1 MKKTILLIGSSG
13 FIGTQLIKKL
23 KNDYN
28 LINVNKSNGFDVC
41 KRNSFNKYSLK
52 KIDFILNLSG
62 QNNSNYNLMKKTIID
77 GNNNIINYCKKK
89 NTIVYYFSTSL
100 VYGFSNYKKK
110 ENSFKKPLCKYS
122 KLKLKAEHIYLKSSI
137 NYKILRICNLYDDKK
152 KGIIKNLI
160 NCIYK
165 KNLFLSPN
173 IQLYRNYLFIDDFV
187 SIICK
192 SIKIQL
198 KSKIYN
204 IGYENIKLHTMIK
217 LIESKI
223 RLKLNYKNKNI
234 DLKKIP
240 SQKIDS
246 KKILNEINYCPKIGL
261 LSYLTKKIS

>member
-13 FIGTQLIKKL
+13 FTGSQLIKKL
-23 KNDYN
+23 KNEYN

-41 KRNSFNKYSLK
+41 KKDSFKKYSLK

-77 GNNNIINYCKKK
+77 GNNNIINFCKKK
-89 NTIVYYFSTSL
+89 NTVVYYFSTSL

-110 ENSFKKPLCKYS
+110 ENSLKKPLCKYS
-122 KLKLKAEHIYLKSSI
+122 KLKLKAEYIYIKSSI

-165 KNLFLSPN
+165 KNFFFSPN
-173 IQLYRNYLFIDDFV
+173 IKLYRNYLFIDDFV

-192 SIKIQL
+192 SFKKQL

-223 RLKLNYKNKNI
+223 HSKLNYKNKNI

-246 KKILNEINYCPKIGL
+246 KKILNEINYYPKMGL